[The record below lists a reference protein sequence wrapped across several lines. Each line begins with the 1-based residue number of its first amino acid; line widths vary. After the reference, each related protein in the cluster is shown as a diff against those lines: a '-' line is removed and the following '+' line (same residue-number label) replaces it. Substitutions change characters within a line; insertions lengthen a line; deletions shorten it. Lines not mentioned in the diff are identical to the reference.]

1 MNKELKHPQ
10 NTRSDVQP
18 IEQNIAAI
26 DLGSNSFHM
35 VVAKVVGQDLQIV
48 SRHKQRVKLAS
59 GLDMHNN
66 LTNSAMQ
73 RGLDCLQMFAERLEG
88 LKPENVRIVATHT
101 LRVAKNA
108 RIFLERAHKV
118 LPYPIEIIPGEE
130 EARLIYTGVAHT
142 QPVSKT
148 KLVVDIGGGS
158 TEIIIG
164 KGFEPKLVNSKQMG
178 CVSYANRYFSDD
190 KLNNKNFTKAYLS
203 ARSEIESLAKQYQAH
218 GWELAIG
225 SSGTVKAIHLC
236 MQAIGFEDGI
246 ITQKR
251 LKKLVQHLMEF
262 KKVENIDIKGILEQ
276 RLSVLAP
283 GVAILQAVMKGLEVD
298 ELHFSPSAL
307 REGVMYEVE
316 ARFAHSDI
324 RMRTAENLAARH
336 HIDIEQA
343 NRVKLHASHFI
354 KQVGKEI
361 GLSKGHEMVKLLN
374 WAALL
379 HEVGLSINYSGYHRH
394 SFYLLQN
401 TNMPGFNSEQQKLVA
416 TLARFHRKALKLG
429 EMPEFSLYGEEQ
441 ILNLIKILRLSV
453 AINVSRNDSDPSL
466 WKLSISEEGWKLKH
480 KDLALLEQNKLLI
493 TDLEQEKVFWASVDW
508 PLCFNFEQLMDFEE

>member
-1 MNKELKHPQ
+1 MQ
-10 NTRSDVQP
+10 TDQP
-18 IEQNIAAI
+18 GEKNIAAI

-59 GLDMHNN
+59 GLDSQNN
-66 LTNSAMQ
+66 LNNAAMQ

-88 LKPENVRIVATHT
+88 IDAENVRIVATHT

-108 RIFLERAHKV
+108 RIFLERARNV

-148 KLVVDIGGGS
+148 KLVIDIGGGS
-158 TEIIIG
+158 TEMIIG
-164 KGFEPKLVNSKQMG
+164 TGFEPKLVNSKQMG
-178 CVSYANRYFSDD
+178 CVSYAKRYFSDD
-190 KLNNKNFTKAYLS
+190 KLSNKNFTKAYLA
-203 ARSEIESLAKQYQAH
+203 ARSELESLTKQYQAH
-218 GWELAIG
+218 GWELALG

-236 MQAIGFEDGI
+236 MLALGYEDGI

-262 KKVENIDIKGILEQ
+262 KKVDKIAIKGILEQ

-283 GVAILQAVMKGLEVD
+283 GVAILQAIMSGLNIK

-316 ARFAHSDI
+316 SRFAHSDI

-336 HIDIEQA
+336 HIDVEQA
-343 NRVKLHASHFI
+343 NRVKLFSSHFI
-354 KQVGKEI
+354 KQIGKELKL
-361 GLSKGHEMVKLLN
+361 GKNSEVTKLLN

-379 HEVGLSINYSGYHRH
+379 HEVGLSINYTGYHRH

-401 TNMPGFNSEQQKLVA
+401 TNMPGFNSEQKKLIA
-416 TLARFHRKALKLG
+416 TLARFHRKTLKLA
-429 EMPEFSLYGEEQ
+429 ELPDFSLYTEEQ
-441 ILNLIKILRLSV
+441 VLNLIKILRLSV
-453 AINVSRNDSDPSL
+453 TLNVSRNDSDPGL
-466 WKLSISEEGWKLKH
+466 WKLCITDSGWKLKH
-480 KDLALLEQNKLLI
+480 KDLEQLEQNRLLI
-493 TDLEQEKVFWASVDW
+493 TDLDQERNYWGSVEW
-508 PLCFNFEQLMDFEE
+508 PLEFNFEHLMEYSD